1 MSVLKK
7 MSLRTGIRLTHQRRD
22 WMAGLHWE
30 PQRNAVSSRFRSQA
44 SPDTHYT
51 VAGRGNA
58 SMRGLVSPGRVRRS
72 QHALAMAFLLAEG
85 GNAWGIYRLSQSED
99 SWVFFAAIGG
109 QLSVMGDVTGSRAI
123 IVQSAKNF
131 LRFNDADSP
140 RLRCAATA
148 DDNRHAGTLTD
159 RLSRAQ
165 VKRCRL
171 HKRVT
176 ALSVIIP
183 AAAVTLAVA
192 SGVYWFDAASEK
204 AEKAAAMAAFRAR
217 MALIKEKPAE
227 PARAPH
233 PWASQPPVSVLLS
246 NCWLTREPLYA
257 SVAGWRFTDGE
268 CVPEGLRE
276 RFIATPGATVEDF
289 ARRVKD
295 LFGLSAVFNLSE
307 GGKNGDIFIP
317 FRKYRA
323 DEYTD
328 ETLPGADAQLI
339 RFISH
344 LQRRN
349 LDVKFTEVKPLPVA
363 PGEEKITPVQD
374 WREFNFSVSSRLQPE
389 RLLQN
394 FDATGLRLSSVS
406 ITMSPQGQYDYTMK
420 GSIYAQK

>member
-7 MSLRTGIRLTHQRRD
+7 MSLRAGIRLTHQRRD

-30 PQRNAVSSRFRSQA
+30 PQRNALSTRFRSKA
-44 SPDTHYT
+44 SPDTHYAA
-51 VAGRGNA
+51 AGRGNA

-72 QHALAMAFLLAEG
+72 QHALAVAFLLAEG
-85 GNAWGIYRLSQSED
+85 GNAWGIYRLSHTED
-99 SWVFFAAIGG
+99 SWVLFAAIGG

-123 IVQSAKNF
+123 IEQSAANF

-148 DDNRHAGTLTD
+148 DDNLHAGTLTD

-183 AAAVTLAVA
+183 AAAVSIAVA
-192 SGVYWFDAASEK
+192 CGVYWFDAASEK
-204 AEKAAAMAAFRAR
+204 AEQAAAMAAFRAR
-217 MALIKEKPAE
+217 MALTKEKPAE

-233 PWASQPPVSVLLS
+233 PWASLPPVSVLLS
-246 NCWLTREPLYA
+246 NCWLTREPVFA

-268 CVPEGLRE
+268 CVPEGLRL
-276 RFIATPGATVEDF
+276 RFVATPGATVEDF
-289 ARRVKD
+289 SRRARE
-295 LFGLSAVFNLSE
+295 LLGHSAVFNLQE
-307 GGKNGDIFIP
+307 GGKNGDVFIP
-317 FRKYRA
+317 FNHTPPTGF
-323 DEYTD
+323 TD
-328 ETLPGADAQLI
+328 EALPGADAQLM

-349 LDVKFTEVKPLPVA
+349 LDVKFTEVKPPPVA

-389 RLLQN
+389 RLLQD
-394 FDATGLRLSSVS
+394 FDATGLRLSSLS
-406 ITMSPQGQYDYTMK
+406 ITMSPQGQFDYTMK
-420 GSIYAQK
+420 GSIYAQN